1 MNSSRR
7 TSDPFPPG
15 FCADPFW
22 DSEVSWNT
30 DDFDLTQCFQW
41 TILVWIPCAFLWA
54 ALPLKYLLA
63 SKSPYQIHRWT
74 WLSSLKITV
83 SFVLVIHAF
92 IQLSFYAHI
101 WRTEGLERIADAE
114 IVTCFV
120 RIATFLLAAFVIF
133 MEKRRAKPTSAVMF
147 LFWLLVFIAACLTFA
162 SALRR
167 RVLEDQLDK
176 FRFHME
182 LTYFPI
188 VLLQFILSCWAD
200 NFPELTAGVPNPCP
214 EEHASYPSKMT
225 FWWITGLIYTG
236 WRRTL
241 VRADLWDLEE
251 KDKTEVHASRL
262 EKYWGVELKL
272 NQQSKGRPARKQYL
286 PSLTKA
292 LCKTFW
298 LALSIGA
305 GLRFLNDLLT
315 FLAPFQLKLLIQFI
329 NNKNVQ
335 SWKGYVYATG
345 LLLGSCAQV
354 LVLAHYFVT
363 NQRTGMHIRSA
374 VVTAVYRK
382 ALRMSS
388 AAKRSST
395 IGEVVNLMAVDS
407 QRFMDLMTHIQ
418 LLWSAPLQIS
428 IALYFLW
435 QEMGLA
441 TLAGLVAMVL
451 LIPFNAWVAGRTKT
465 LQIAQMKIKDGR
477 IKLMN
482 EILNGMKILKL
493 YAWESSFERQV
504 LEIRE
509 NELNTLRR
517 AAYLNSLSSFI
528 MQISPFMVALVTFTT
543 FVMISEDNILDAEKA
558 FVSLTLFNIL
568 RRPLALLPDV
578 IQSLVQAKVSVNR
591 VTKFL
596 LNEELDPDSVRRLP
610 SSDIYAVR
618 ISGGNFSWDGGP
630 DAQPMLRDINLSV
643 ADGTLVAIVGQVGTG
658 KSSLVAAMLG
668 LMEKLS
674 GDVAVKE
681 NIAYVTQQA
690 WIQNLTLKDNILFGK
705 PFDEK
710 KYERV
715 LEACALKED
724 LAMLPAGDQTEI
736 GEKGINMSGGQKQ
749 RISLARAV
757 YGGADIFFLD
767 DPLSAVDAHVGK
779 HIFENVTGPNGMLH
793 NRTRILVTHG
803 VGFLPQTDSIVV
815 LNAGQ
820 ITEVGC
826 YQTLL
831 RNNGAFADFLRTYLA
846 DPNLDDDDPE
856 SANIKEGI
864 LEELNSLTDIKVP
877 SERASMAGSVS
888 RVTLER
894 VKSVMRQTSR
904 LSIVGNGAVGNGL
917 TSGLT
922 NGVAGKGSKMAPAVE
937 EPKKGQL
944 VGVEKSETGSVH
956 TGIYVMFLRNMT
968 WTVVA
973 GIFVSYILSNSA
985 NLATNI
991 WLGQWADDSRHPERS
1006 TDTSWTN
1013 YRLGVY
1019 GALGSLQGIF
1029 ILMSALCLAVGQ
1041 IYASRKQHEGMLRR
1055 IMRAPMVFFD
1065 TTPLGRIVN
1074 RFSKDVDYV
1083 DTVIPTNFR
1092 TWLNC
1097 LFQVIA
1103 TVVIVCMTTPIF
1115 ASVVVPLG
1123 LLYYFIQRFY
1133 IPTSRQLKRLESVSC
1148 SPIYSHFQESI
1159 TGSSVIVAQRQMERF
1174 ILENERLLDYSNRSY
1189 FPSLYAQRWLAIL
1202 VEFIG
1207 ICAVFF
1213 AGLFAVVGRD
1223 KDWGINAKDIGLSIS
1238 YALNV
1243 TQILNMMVRSATE
1256 LEANIVSVERIQEY
1270 TEIQQEAPWIIASN
1284 RAKDNWPAEG
1294 RVTFKNYQTRY
1305 RPGLQLVLRGVDA
1318 DMQPGEKVG
1327 IVGRTGA
1334 GKSSLTLALFRLIEA
1349 ADGSLSIDGVD
1360 VSTLGLHDLRSR
1372 LTIIPQEPVLFSG
1385 SLRMN
1390 LDPFDTYTDDEI
1402 WNALVNAHLRTFVTS
1417 LPDGL
1422 QHLIA
1427 EGGENLSVGQRQ
1439 LICLARALLRKSKI
1453 LVLDEATAAIDL
1465 ETDALIQT
1473 TIRQKF
1479 ADCTVLTIAH
1489 RLNTIMDSTRIM
1501 VLDHGIVREFAPP
1514 SDLLNDKSSVF
1525 YALAKS
1531 ANLVH

>member
-1 MNSSRR
+1 MNGSRW

-15 FCADPFW
+15 FCADPLW
-22 DSEVSWNT
+22 DSDVSWNA
-30 DDFDLTQCFQW
+30 DEFDLTQCFQW

-120 RIATFLLAAFVIF
+120 RIATFLLAAFAVF
-133 MEKRRAKPTSAVMF
+133 REKRRAKPTSAVLF
-147 LFWLLVFIAACLTFA
+147 FFWLLVLLAASLTFV
-162 SALRR
+162 SALRP
-167 RVLEDQLDK
+167 RVLEDHFDK

-182 LTYFPI
+182 LIYFPI

-214 EEHASYPSKMT
+214 EEHASYPSKVT
-225 FWWITGLIYTG
+225 FWWMTGLIYTG
-236 WRRTL
+236 WRRAL
-241 VRADLWDLEE
+241 VGSDLWDL
-251 KDKTEVHASRL
+251 KAIDKSEVHASRL
-262 EKYWGVELKL
+262 DKYWEVELKRS
-272 NQQSKGRPARKQYL
+272 QRSKERGARKVYV
-286 PSLTKA
+286 PSLSKA

-298 LALSIGA
+298 VGLSVSA
-305 GLRFLNDLLT
+305 GCRLFNDSFL

-329 NNKNVQ
+329 NNKDEE
-335 SWKGYVYATG
+335 SWKGYVYAAG
-345 LLLGSCAQV
+345 LLLGSCVQV
-354 LVLAHYFVT
+354 LFLAHYFLSSL
-363 NQRTGMHIRSA
+363 RTGMHIRSA
-374 VVTAVYRK
+374 VVVAVYRK

-388 AAKRSST
+388 AAKRLST
-395 IGEVVNLMAVDS
+395 VGEVVNLMAVDS
-407 QRFMDLMTHIQ
+407 QRFLDLTWSMQ
-418 LLWSAPLQIS
+418 LLWSAPLQIL
-428 IALYFLW
+428 IAIYFLW
-435 QEMGLA
+435 QEMGVA
-441 TLAGLVAMVL
+441 ALAGLVAMVF
-451 LIPFNAWVAGRTKT
+451 LIPSNAWVAGRMKN
-465 LQIAQMKIKDGR
+465 LQIAQMKNKDGR
-477 IKLMN
+477 IRMMN

-493 YAWESSFERQV
+493 YAWEPSFEQQV
-504 LEIRE
+504 LNIRE
-509 NELNTLRR
+509 KELTTLKKT
-517 AAYLNSLSSFI
+517 AYLNSLSSFI
-528 MQISPFMVALVTFTT
+528 MQISPFVVALVTFTT

-568 RRPLALLPDV
+568 RRPLGMLPDV
-578 IQSLVQAKVSVNR
+578 IQSVVQARVAVNR
-591 VTKFL
+591 LTKFL

-690 WIQNLTLKDNILFGK
+690 WIQNLTLKENILFGK
-705 PFDEK
+705 PLDEE

-757 YGGADIFFLD
+757 YAGADVFFLD

-779 HIFENVTGPNGMLH
+779 HIFENVIGPNGMLH

-904 LSIVGNGAVGNGL
+904 LSIGGNGVVS
-917 TSGLT
+917 SGLT
-922 NGVAGKGSKMAPAVE
+922 NGVTNGVPGKSVKATPAIE
-937 EPKKGQL
+937 EPKRGQL

-956 TGIYVMFLRNMT
+956 MGIYVMFLRNMT

-973 GIFVSYILSNSA
+973 GIFVSYILSNAAS
-985 NLATNI
+985 LATSI
-991 WLGQWADDSRHPERS
+991 WLGEWADDSRHPERGN
-1006 TDTSWTN
+1006 DTTWRN

-1019 GALGSLQGIF
+1019 GALGALQGIF
-1029 ILMSALCLAVGQ
+1029 ILVSALWLAVGQ
-1041 IYASRKQHEGMLRR
+1041 IYASRKQHEGLLRR
-1055 IMRAPMVFFD
+1055 IMRAPMAFFD

-1074 RFSKDVDYV
+1074 RFSKDIDTV
-1083 DTVIPTNFR
+1083 DTVIPMAFR
-1092 TWLNC
+1092 FWLNC
-1097 LFQVIA
+1097 FFQVAA
-1103 TVVIVCMTTPIF
+1103 TAVIICITTPIF

-1123 LLYYFIQRFY
+1123 LLYYFVQRFY

-1174 ILENERLLDYSNRSY
+1174 ILENERLLDYNNRSL
-1189 FPSLYAQRWLAIL
+1189 FPNLFAQRWLSTR
-1202 VEFIG
+1202 VELIG
-1207 ICAVFF
+1207 NCAVFF

-1223 KDWGINAKDIGLSIS
+1223 KEWGINAKDIGLSIS

-1270 TEIQQEAPWIIASN
+1270 TEIDQEAPWIIASN